1 MNDLLPDYLI
11 DVDGQELLVSGAR
24 ATESLLFV
32 LRERLGVSSVK
43 SGCEAGPFATESC
56 TGACAVLVDGELRM
70 ACLTLAVAVS
80 GRSVLTAAGVGR
92 GRPSDVAEAMVWAGA
107 VGSGE
112 FLPGAVLAAH
122 ALLDVDP
129 DPTDDAI
136 RDALSGV
143 VSRGGGYGRLMA
155 GVRAAAAGRAAA
167 QQQTDSAGWLDV

>member
-1 MNDLLPDYLI
+1 MNDLLPDYLLT
-11 DVDGQELLVSGAR
+11 VDGQELVVTGSA

-32 LRERLGVSSVK
+32 LRERLGVPSVK
-43 SGCEAGPFATESC
+43 SGCEWGEC
-56 TGACAVLVDGELRM
+56 TGACAVLLDGELRM
-70 ACLTLAVAVS
+70 ACLTLAVAAS
-80 GRSVLTAAGVGR
+80 GHAVITAAGVGR
-92 GRPSDVAEAMVWAGA
+92 GRPSDVAEALVRAGA

-129 DPTDDAI
+129 EPGDAAI

-167 QQQTDSAGWLDV
+167 REQPDG